1 MKNKIKKPEL
11 LAPVGNWTMLRTAVK
26 NGANAVY
33 FGVEKLNMRA
43 RAKNFLLDE
52 MEEVTRFCHNAGV
65 DAHLTLNTIVYE
77 NELADVDEILRRAKY
92 AGIDMVIAWDFAV
105 IQKILEYD
113 LPLCVSTQASISNSG
128 SAKFFEELGAKRI
141 VLARECALEQIKEI
155 KQKVNLEIEAFV
167 HGAMCVAVSGR
178 CFMSHYAFG
187 HSANRGDCIQPC
199 RREYEIID
207 TEGNASFILGEDYVM
222 SPKDLMTV
230 EFLDEL
236 IEAGIDAF
244 KIEGRKRS
252 PEYLAKVVSV
262 YRQAIDDYFE
272 NKLNAEKKQRLVSE
286 LEKVYNRGF
295 SAGFYFGRPGAEDF
309 ATQRGSVATTRKRYA
324 GKVLNYFKKAGVA
337 HVKLEAEELKLGD
350 KIYIIG
356 ETTGTLEWQINSM
369 VIDEQSVETAPKGS
383 EITFK
388 FNEIVRQNDKV
399 YKIVELGKS
408 T

>member
-1 MKNKIKKPEL
+1 MNNFLNKPEL
-11 LAPVGNWTMLRTAVK
+11 LAPVGNWTMLRTAIK
-26 NGANAVY
+26 NGADAVY

-43 RAKNFLLDE
+43 RAKNFLL
-52 MEEVTRFCHNAGV
+52 EELNDVVSYCHSNNV

-77 NELADVDEILRRAKY
+77 NELEDLDLMLQSAKS

-113 LPLCVSTQASISNSG
+113 LPLCISTQASVSNSE
-128 SAKFFEELGAKRI
+128 SAKFFEKLGAKRI
-141 VLARECALEQIKEI
+141 VLARECTLEQIKEI
-155 KQKVNLEIEAFV
+155 KQKVNVEIEAFV
-167 HGAMCVAVSGR
+167 HGAMCVAISGR

-222 SPKDLMTV
+222 SPKDLMTIDFI
-230 EFLDEL
+230 EEL
-236 IEAGIDAF
+236 IEAGIDSF

-252 PEYLAKVVSV
+252 PEYLGKVVSV
-262 YRQAIDDYFE
+262 YRKAIDYYFR
-272 NKLNAEKKQRLVSE
+272 NKLNDAKKQEFVSE
-286 LEKVYNRGF
+286 LRRVYNRGF

-324 GKVLNYFKKAGVA
+324 GKVLNYFKKSEVA
-337 HVKLEAEELKLGD
+337 HVKLEAEDLRLGD

-356 ETTGTLEWQINSM
+356 ETTGTLEWQIESM
-369 VIDEQSVETAPKGS
+369 VIDENFVESAPKGS

-388 FNEIVRQNDKV
+388 LKDIVRPNDKV
-399 YKIVELGKS
+399 YKIVELQK
-408 T
+408 